1 MDPTPGP
8 VLRRRQAGTRLRQL
22 REAAGKSLNEVA
34 DYLECSAAKISR
46 IETGR
51 LPARVPDV
59 RNMLDLYQVPEPQ
72 RAELLDLVRESRERG
87 WWHTYTDI
95 VADGFDTY
103 IGLEDSAATIWENE
117 SYLVPGL
124 LQTLDY
130 AYAVQAHRMDL
141 TEETAERY
149 IEVRMRRQAIL
160 DRPRPP
166 DLHFVLDESIPH
178 RIVALGS
185 AVARQQLHH
194 IANLAQRPNITVQ
207 ILPYAAG
214 LGASNGSSFS
224 VFGFPDPG
232 DPKVVYLEGLTGS
245 SFDGKIDTT
254 ARYLMAFDG
263 NRSLALSP
271 AESIAFLTGLAES
284 MP

>member
-1 MDPTPGP
+1 MDPNPGP
-8 VLRRRQAGTRLRQL
+8 VLRRRQAGIRLRQL
-22 REAAGKSLNEVA
+22 REAAGRSLNEVA
-34 DYLECSAAKISR
+34 AYLECSAAKISR

-72 RAELLDLVRESRERG
+72 RAELLDLVRESREKG

-103 IGLEDSAATIWENE
+103 IGLEDSAAAIWEHE

-141 TEETAERY
+141 TEETADRY

-160 DRPRPP
+160 ERPHPP
-166 DLHFVLDESIPH
+166 DLHFVLDESITH

-185 AVARQQLHH
+185 AVARQQLQH
-194 IANLAQRPNITVQ
+194 IANLAQRPNITLQ

-214 LGASNGSSFS
+214 LGASNGTSFS

-232 DPKVVYLEGLTGS
+232 DPRVVHLEDLIGS
-245 SFDGKIDTT
+245 SFESKIETT
-254 ARYLMAFDG
+254 ARYMMAFDG
-263 NRSLALSP
+263 TRSRALGP
-271 AESIAFLTGLAES
+271 DESVAFLTALADGT
-284 MP
+284 P